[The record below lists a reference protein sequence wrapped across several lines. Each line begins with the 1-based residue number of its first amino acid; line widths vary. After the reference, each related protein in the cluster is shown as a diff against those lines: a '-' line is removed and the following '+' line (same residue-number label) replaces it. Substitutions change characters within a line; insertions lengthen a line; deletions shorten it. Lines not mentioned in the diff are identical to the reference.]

1 MYLIVTFSIIAIYDD
16 MECTSTLHDKKIQK
30 KIMGDLGM
38 LSKVIHKTIL
48 LPDAQV

>member
-1 MYLIVTFSIIAIYDD
+1 MMIWNAPVPSMT
-16 MECTSTLHDKKIQK
+16 KKIQK